1 MHYFVRKKKPFK
13 LRKLSLIA
21 LHWKKNLECFFFW
34 EKNLECFLTLKMG
47 KMILALTIDLFFYW
61 DHALH
66 FICIPMN
73 ETDVVVDAFNGTV
86 ITYGQVRYHNVS
98 PFDISFLL
106 LLVELTHIHTY
117 IHTYLLNCYFTVYPF
132 WLQY

>member
-1 MHYFVRKKKPFK
+1 
-13 LRKLSLIA
+13 
-21 LHWKKNLECFFFW
+21 
-34 EKNLECFLTLKMG
+34 
-47 KMILALTIDLFFYW
+47 
-61 DHALH
+61 
-66 FICIPMN
+66 MN

-132 WLQY
+132 